1 VTVNDG
7 LGELADAIGRPR
19 MAADAAD
26 ASVPV
31 AGTVIVVRS
40 GDGGPEV
47 LMMER
52 PDRGS
57 FAGAWVFPG
66 GKVEDGDAGATE
78 EDVARSAGVRETR
91 EETGVVLDAG
101 AVVTLSRWDPPVGV
115 PKRIRTWFFVAP
127 APVDET
133 LLLSD
138 EEAVSAAWVRPA
150 DMLARHG
157 RGELTLYPPTWV
169 TLLGLADAPD
179 AAALLRAA
187 AEPALFDSAARSD
200 DRGPYLLWAGD
211 EEYAAGQDAPATGS
225 RHRLRIDSLPWV
237 YERHP
242 AP

>member
-1 VTVNDG
+1 MNDG

-19 MAADAAD
+19 AAADAVD

-40 GDGGPEV
+40 GDAGPEV

-66 GKVEDGDAGATE
+66 GKVEPGDAGATE
-78 EDVARSAGVRETR
+78 EQIARSAGIRETW
-91 EETGVVLDAG
+91 EETGVVLDADT
-101 AVVTLSRWDPPVGV
+101 VVTLSRWDPPVGV
-115 PKRIRTWFFVAP
+115 PRRIRTWFFVAP
-127 APVDET
+127 APADVVIR
-133 LLLSD
+133 LSD
-138 EEAVSAAWVRPA
+138 DEAVRAAWVRPA
-150 DMLARHG
+150 EILTQHG

-169 TLLGLADAPD
+169 TLSGFVDAPD
-179 AAALLRAA
+179 AAALLAVA
-187 AEPALFDSAARSD
+187 AEPALFDSIARSD

-211 EEYAAGQDAPATGS
+211 EEYATEQDAPASGS

>member
-1 VTVNDG
+1 VNDG

-19 MAADAAD
+19 VAADATD
-26 ASVPV
+26 ASIPV

-40 GDGGPEV
+40 GVDGPEV

-66 GKVEDGDAGATE
+66 GKVEAADAGTTE
-78 EDVARSAGVRETR
+78 LEVARSAGIRETW
-91 EETGVVLDAG
+91 EETGVVLDAD

-127 APVDET
+127 APADDT

-138 EEAVSAAWVRPA
+138 DEAVRAAWVRPA

-179 AAALLRAA
+179 AAALLLVT
-187 AEPALFDSAARSD
+187 AEPTLFDSAARSD

-211 EEYAAGQDAPATGS
+211 EEYGAGEDAPASGA

-242 AP
+242 AQ